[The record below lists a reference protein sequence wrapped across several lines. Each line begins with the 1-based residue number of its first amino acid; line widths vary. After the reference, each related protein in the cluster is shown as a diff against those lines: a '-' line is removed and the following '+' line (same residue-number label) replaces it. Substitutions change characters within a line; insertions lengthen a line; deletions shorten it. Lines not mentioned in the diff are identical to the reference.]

1 MNYQSG
7 RVVSATAN
15 MTLPWEREGDERWH
29 SRTTP
34 VAFGLEGTQ
43 VALHTRDGRRL
54 SREGEVELV
63 LHRREEEAKQRQ
75 EGPGNGKR

>member
-7 RVVSATAN
+7 RLVSATAN
-15 MTLPWEREGDERWH
+15 MTLPWEREG
-29 SRTTP
+29 P